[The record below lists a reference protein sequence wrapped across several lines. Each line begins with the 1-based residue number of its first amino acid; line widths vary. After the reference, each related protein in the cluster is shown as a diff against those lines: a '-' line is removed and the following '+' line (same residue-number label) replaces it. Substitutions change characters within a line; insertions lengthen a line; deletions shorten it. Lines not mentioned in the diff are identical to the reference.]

1 MKLIL
6 GTVQLGKKYSKFLE
20 DKIQLNESIKILDY
34 CIKNDILTFD
44 TAQIYGD
51 SEKIL
56 SYISEIENVNI
67 ITKIHFDNS
76 SIIIDKINKSL
87 SNLNVNKL
95 NTLMFHNYHN
105 FKNKKIVNELIKFKN
120 NKLIENLGVSV
131 YTVNEAMDVLKSKHI
146 TVLQI
151 PFNYLDRQWE
161 NKDFLELVKKKNIDI
176 HIRSIFLQGL
186 LVNDLKYWPKIKSKD
201 IESIFYNIEKLCK
214 KFNITKIE
222 LIVRYSLSFEWITGI
237 LFGVDNL
244 FQLKENINLFTKYK
258 KLDNNIIKEIKCI
271 FSNIPNELIDPR
283 LW

>member
-1 MKLIL
+1 M
-6 GTVQLGKKYSKFLE
+6 
-20 DKIQLNESIKILDY
+20 
-34 CIKNDILTFD
+34 
-44 TAQIYGD
+44 
-51 SEKIL
+51 
-56 SYISEIENVNI
+56 
-67 ITKIHFDNS
+67 
-76 SIIIDKINKSL
+76 
-87 SNLNVNKL
+87 
-95 NTLMFHNYHN
+95 
-105 FKNKKIVNELIKFKN
+105 NELIKFKN

-186 LVNDLKYWPKIKSKD
+186 LVNNLKYWPKIKSKD

-258 KLDNNIIKEIKCI
+258 KLDNNIRIKV
-271 FSNIPNELIDPR
+271 NNYLII
-283 LW
+283 